1 MLMQFCRRKLKL
13 VTEKTKLNKNVI
25 LTTKWLNFF
34 SGGIEI
40 KTLETQTQVLHSVGR
55 LGLSVQKFLK
65 IFQNYFWV

>member
-25 LTTKWLNFF
+25 LKTKWLNCFLWRDRNQDF
-34 SGGIEI
+34 RNTDAGA
-40 KTLETQTQVLHSVGR
+40 R